1 MSFFFFFGNA
11 IRNVRVQFDSVFLS
25 ITLNKSFWQLEMI
38 TSCASYTKVT
48 CTYVAIAYGLPAV

>member
-1 MSFFFFFGNA
+1 M
-11 IRNVRVQFDSVFLS
+11 QFDSVFLS